1 MGREANTP
9 VPQQAEGTERLVKF
23 QISSRR
29 NRYAYINILCGRTTR
44 EIGTRAPSRV
54 RLINFIFLCHPFS
67 SNRAEGVHIDACV
80 QRTTGWWI
88 YFPKKWYTSCV
99 EFDRRLFYCWLD
111 DLKYHDRFFHPLFLR
126 FFFFF
131 YYEDMIRSIWKVIQF
146 FPVAGNIYDDIVI
159 RGRLLC
165 NSCGWR
171 WNLLRIFDI
180 ETIDKSVW
188 VKLVTR
194 SNLIWIYKSEFRLTS
209 DTSISEFNTKSFEN
223 LLLKSLLW
231 YVFYESNLL

>member
-1 MGREANTP
+1 MRSNDKGD
-9 VPQQAEGTERLVKF
+9 
-23 QISSRR
+23 
-29 NRYAYINILCGRTTR
+29 RYARTIEGSPHKFHISVSSLFIEQGWGSAHRCLCTTYDGVVNILPQKMIYILRGIRSAFVLLLAWWF
-44 EIGTRAPSRV
+44 EIPWPVFSPA
-54 RLINFIFLCHPFS
+54 FS
-67 SNRAEGVHIDACV
+67 S
-80 QRTTGWWI
+80 
-88 YFPKKWYTSCV
+88 F
-99 EFDRRLFYCWLD
+99 
-111 DLKYHDRFFHPLFLR
+111 

>member
-1 MGREANTP
+1 MRSNDKGD
-9 VPQQAEGTERLVKF
+9 
-23 QISSRR
+23 
-29 NRYAYINILCGRTTR
+29 RYARTIEGSPHKFHISVSSLFIEQGWGSAHRCLCATYDGVVNILPQKMIYILRGIRSAFVLLLAWWF
-44 EIGTRAPSRV
+44 EIPWPV
-54 RLINFIFLCHPFS
+54 FS
-67 SNRAEGVHIDACV
+67 PA
-80 QRTTGWWI
+80 
-88 YFPKKWYTSCV
+88 
-99 EFDRRLFYCWLD
+99 
-111 DLKYHDRFFHPLFLR
+111 FFSF

>member
-1 MGREANTP
+1 M
-9 VPQQAEGTERLVKF
+9 LVCNV
-23 QISSRR
+23 RR
-29 NRYAYINILCGRTTR
+29 GG
-44 EIGTRAPSRV
+44 E
-54 RLINFIFLCHPFS
+54 
-67 SNRAEGVHIDACV
+67 
-80 QRTTGWWI
+80 
-88 YFPKKWYTSCV
+88 YTSPKNDIHLAWNSIGVCFIV
-99 EFDRRLFYCWLD
+99 GLMIWNTMTGFFT
-111 DLKYHDRFFHPLFLR
+111 RFFFV

>member
-1 MGREANTP
+1 MRSNDKGD
-9 VPQQAEGTERLVKF
+9 
-23 QISSRR
+23 
-29 NRYAYINILCGRTTR
+29 RYARTIEGSPHKFHISVSSLFIEQGWGSAHRCLCATYDGVVNILPQKMIYILRGIRSAFVLLLAWWF
-44 EIGTRAPSRV
+44 EIPWPVFSPA
-54 RLINFIFLCHPFS
+54 FS
-67 SNRAEGVHIDACV
+67 S
-80 QRTTGWWI
+80 
-88 YFPKKWYTSCV
+88 
-99 EFDRRLFYCWLD
+99 
-111 DLKYHDRFFHPLFLR
+111 FFFF